1 MYSFGGKY
9 MSVEKKIAIMTSG
22 GDAPGMNAAV
32 RGVLRAAQC
41 RGWKIFGIK
50 EAYRGLVTGGDFIV
64 QLHTGAIGAS
74 FREGGTFLGS
84 ARYTALVGNSSD
96 AQALKIKALLNL
108 HQLGISGLV
117 VVGGDGSL
125 TGSLALHNFL
135 KDHGSG
141 VPELDGMTLQ
151 IVGLPGSIDNDIPC
165 TDMAIGVDTT
175 LNTVVDC
182 IDKLRDTAT
191 SHKRVSIVEVMGRLR
206 GYLAVMSGLATGAD
220 HVFIREQT
228 AGRQDLLDMLTDLQ
242 GSFDLGQ
249 QAGVIVRSEGA
260 EFSTGFIRESIAHL
274 LEMPRDVRETILGHL
289 QRGGAPTA
297 YERVLAMRLGARAVE
312 LIGDAHVE
320 PLFVGIRANMITESP
335 IAEVLEKK
343 NAPAFRDTL
352 SRGAR
357 ACYDLAS
364 RLERPMTRSSSRP
377 GKKIGILTDGHN
389 VSGMNMAVR
398 SVARLALDAGIEVEG
413 LRGGFDGLDN
423 GGKTVPLSWDMLEM
437 KSILRRPGSLLGVS
451 RSGLQVSEERIIS
464 FAEGVDRMGIDGLV
478 TVGSLETYHVAAGIA
493 QHSGIPIVGIPA
505 DANCNLPGTNWVIG
519 MDSALNDLCRGIDRA
534 ADTAHVQNK
543 TFIIHLKW
551 HYCYCL
557 VHMAAL
563 AGGADQLIVDAR
575 ESVND
580 TSDALRRQIDN
591 KVKALQNTIARGKAG
606 TTVVFFSR
614 RLETADSALAMINEA
629 ITEAELGGPATVI
642 PLETSYGGS
651 VPTAFDRVLASR
663 FGEAAF
669 NLVQDQLGL
678 SDPSFHIVGL
688 TGRDILTHRYK
699 EHVDGIDNGCPP
711 DFVAE
716 LQRCFALMSQA
727 SAAQAVGG
735 TVRWSS
741 SADGRSGVWKCSV
754 CGKEQ
759 SFTITSGTGSAFA
772 CRHEGCTNYACI
784 VAPGS
789 AGRVSS

>member
-1 MYSFGGKY
+1 
-9 MSVEKKIAIMTSG
+9 MSTEKKIAVMTSG

-32 RGVLRAAQC
+32 RGVLRSAQC
-41 RGWKIFGIK
+41 RGWQVFGIRD
-50 EAYRGLVTGGDFIV
+50 AYRGMVAGADCIV
-64 QLHTGAIGAS
+64 RLHTGAIGAS

-84 ARYTALVGNSSD
+84 ARDTAIAGNSKE
-96 AQALKIKALLNL
+96 ARALKVRALDNVRK
-108 HQLGISGLV
+108 LGISGLV
-117 VVGGDGSL
+117 VIGGDGSL
-125 TGSLALHNFL
+125 TGALALHEFL
-135 KDHGSG
+135 KNHGPEF
-141 VPELDGMTLQ
+141 PELDGMQLQ

-220 HVFIREQT
+220 HIFIREHR
-228 AGRQDLLDMLTDLQ
+228 AGRQDLLDMLSELQ
-242 GSFDLGQ
+242 QSFALGQ

-260 EFSTGFIRESIAHL
+260 EFSTAFIRESIAHL

-297 YERVLAMRLGARAVE
+297 YERVLAMRLGSRAVE
-312 LIGDAHVE
+312 ILGDINDE
-320 PLFVGIRANMITESP
+320 PLFVGISANIITENP

-343 NAPAFRDTL
+343 NAPAFHDTL
-352 SRGAR
+352 SPGAS

-364 RLERPMTRSSSRP
+364 RLESPVRTTAQGRT
-377 GKKIGILTDGHN
+377 KKIAILTDGNN

-398 SVARLALDAGIEVEG
+398 SVARLALDAGMAVEG
-413 LRGGFDGLDN
+413 LRGGFDGLES
-423 GGKTVPLSWDMLEM
+423 GGKTLPLSWDMLEM

-451 RSGLQVSEERIIS
+451 RNDLRYSRERVGRL
-464 FAEGVDRMGIDGLV
+464 AEGVDRMGIDGLV
-478 TVGSLETYHVAAGIA
+478 TVGSLESYHVAAGIA
-493 QHSGIPIVGIPA
+493 QHTDIPIVGIPA

-519 MDSALNDLCRGIDRA
+519 MDSAFNDLCRGIDRA
-534 ADTAHVQNK
+534 ADTAHVQKK

-563 AGGADQLIVDAR
+563 AGGADQLIIDAR
-575 ESVND
+575 ETVDDS
-580 TSDALRRQIDN
+580 SDALKRQIEK
-591 KVKALQNTIARGKAG
+591 KVKALQNTVARGKTG
-606 TTVVFFSR
+606 TTIVFFSR
-614 RLETADSALAMINEA
+614 RLETADSALVLINEA
-629 ITEAELGGPATVI
+629 IVEAELGGPAPVI

-678 SDPSFHIVGL
+678 SNTAFHIVGL
-688 TGRDILTHRYK
+688 TGKDIRTHRYK

-711 DFVAE
+711 EFVAE

-727 SAAQAVGG
+727 SASQAVGG

-741 SADGRSGVWKCSV
+741 GADVRAGMWKCSQ
-754 CGKEQ
+754 CGHEQ
-759 SFTITSGTGSAFA
+759 AFTITSGSGSAFA
-772 CRHEGCTNYACI
+772 CRREGCTNYACI
-784 VAPGS
+784 IAPGS
-789 AGRVSS
+789 AGRASQ

>member
-1 MYSFGGKY
+1 M
-9 MSVEKKIAIMTSG
+9 
-22 GDAPGMNAAV
+22 GD
-32 RGVLRAAQC
+32 C
-41 RGWKIFGIK
+41 IF
-50 EAYRGLVTGGDFIV
+50 E
-64 QLHTGAIGAS
+64 LHTGAIGAS

-84 ARYTALVGNSSD
+84 ARYTAIAGDSKE
-96 AQALKIKALLNL
+96 ARALKVNALVNL
-108 HQLGISGLV
+108 RQQGISGLV
-117 VVGGDGSL
+117 VIGGDGSL
-125 TGSLALHNFL
+125 TGALALHNFL
-135 KDHGSG
+135 QHHGSG
-141 VPELDGMTLQ
+141 FPELDGMTLQ

-220 HVFIREQT
+220 HIFIREQVV
-228 AGRQDLLDMLTDLQ
+228 GSRDLLDMLSALQ
-242 GSFDLGQ
+242 GSFNLGQ

-260 EFSTGFIRESIAHL
+260 VFSTGFIRESIAHL

-312 LIGDAHVE
+312 LLGDAPGE
-320 PLFVGIRANMITESP
+320 PLFVGIRANVITESL

-352 SRGAR
+352 SPGAH

-364 RLERPMTRSSSRP
+364 RLERPVSRSTAGP
-377 GKKIGILTDGHN
+377 GKKIAILTDGNN

-398 SVARLALDAGIEVEG
+398 SVARLALDAGMMVEG
-413 LRGGFDGLDN
+413 IRGGFDGLGK
-423 GGKTVPLSWDMLEM
+423 GGKTVSLEWNMLEM

-451 RSGLQVSEERIIS
+451 RQGLQCFEDRLDGFV
-464 FAEGVDRMGIDGLV
+464 EGLDRMQVDGLV
-478 TVGSLETYHVAAGIA
+478 TVGSLESYHVAAAIA
-493 QHSGIPIVGIPA
+493 QRTGIPIVGIPA

-534 ADTAHVQNK
+534 ADAAHVQNK

-563 AGGADQLIVDAR
+563 AGGADQLIIDAR
-575 ESVND
+575 ETDDDDSH
-580 TSDALRRQIDN
+580 ALRSQIDK
-591 KVKALQNTIARGKAG
+591 KVKALQDTVARGKPG

-614 RLETADSALAMINEA
+614 NLETADSALAMIKEA
-629 ITEAELGGPATVI
+629 INAGLNIPATVI

-669 NLVQDQLGL
+669 GLMQDQTRFGGL
-678 SDPSFHIVGL
+678 LFS
-688 TGRDILTHRYK
+688 HRGA
-699 EHVDGIDNGCPP
+699 HG
-711 DFVAE
+711 
-716 LQRCFALMSQA
+716 
-727 SAAQAVGG
+727 
-735 TVRWSS
+735 
-741 SADGRSGVWKCSV
+741 
-754 CGKEQ
+754 
-759 SFTITSGTGSAFA
+759 
-772 CRHEGCTNYACI
+772 
-784 VAPGS
+784 
-789 AGRVSS
+789 

>member
-1 MYSFGGKY
+1 
-9 MSVEKKIAIMTSG
+9 MSAEKKIAVMTSG
-22 GDAPGMNAAV
+22 GDAPGMNAAA
-32 RGVLRAAQC
+32 RGVLRSAQC
-41 RGWKIFGIK
+41 RGWQIFGIK
-50 EAYRGLVTGGDFIV
+50 EAYRGLVIGGDSIV

-84 ARYTALVGNSSD
+84 ARYTAIAGESKE
-96 AQALKIKALLNL
+96 AHALKVKALVNL
-108 HQLGISGLV
+108 RERGISGLV
-117 VVGGDGSL
+117 VIGGDGSL
-125 TGSLALHNFL
+125 TGALALHDFL
-135 KDHGSG
+135 LHQGSG
-141 VPELDGMTLQ
+141 IPELEGMTLQ

-220 HVFIREQT
+220 HIFIREQSV
-228 AGRQDLLDMLTDLQ
+228 GRRDLLDMLTALQ
-242 GSFDLGQ
+242 ESFDLGQ

-260 EFSTGFIRESIAHL
+260 EFSTAFIRESIAHL

-297 YERVLAMRLGARAVE
+297 YERVLAMRLGSRAVE
-312 LIGDAHVE
+312 LLGDATAE
-320 PLFVGIRANMITESP
+320 PLFVGIRANTITEST
-335 IAEVLEKK
+335 IAEVLKKK
-343 NAPAFRDTL
+343 NAPVFRDTL
-352 SRGAR
+352 SPGAR

-364 RLERPMTRSSSRP
+364 RLERPNIHSASVRK
-377 GKKIGILTDGHN
+377 KKIAILTDGHN

-398 SVARLALDAGIEVEG
+398 SVARLALDAGMAVDG
-413 LRGGFDGLDN
+413 VRGGFDGLDN
-423 GGKTVPLSWDMLEM
+423 GGKTVSLIWDMLEM

-451 RSGLQVSEERIIS
+451 RQGLLCSHDKIVRL
-464 FAEGVDRMGIDGLV
+464 AEGLDRMGIDGLV
-478 TVGSLETYHVAAGIA
+478 TVGSLESYHVAAGIA

-563 AGGADQLIVDAR
+563 AGGADQLIIDAR
-575 ESVND
+575 ETVEDDS
-580 TSDALRRQIDN
+580 TALRAQIER
-591 KVKALQNTIARGKAG
+591 KVKALQNTVARGKPG

-629 ITEAELGGPATVI
+629 INDAGLGGPAAVI
-642 PLETSYGGS
+642 PLET
-651 VPTAFDRVLASR
+651 
-663 FGEAAF
+663 
-669 NLVQDQLGL
+669 
-678 SDPSFHIVGL
+678 
-688 TGRDILTHRYK
+688 
-699 EHVDGIDNGCPP
+699 
-711 DFVAE
+711 
-716 LQRCFALMSQA
+716 
-727 SAAQAVGG
+727 
-735 TVRWSS
+735 
-741 SADGRSGVWKCSV
+741 
-754 CGKEQ
+754 
-759 SFTITSGTGSAFA
+759 
-772 CRHEGCTNYACI
+772 
-784 VAPGS
+784 
-789 AGRVSS
+789 